1 MRHLLTTTPPLWIYW
16 DLFEMMVSGSAS
28 VKDHSVCGEKQLLH
42 LHQILQMY
50 LDLTQVH
57 KSMFNAVVH
66 RTGHRYRVSR
76 TMIANHTKKRL
87 LVYDTADAGD

>member
-16 DLFEMMVSGSAS
+16 DLFEMMVSGSVS
-28 VKDHSVCGEKQLLH
+28 GEKQLLH

-87 LVYDTADAGD
+87 LGYDTADAGD